1 MFRKTFL
8 AALLGAFVTVPA
20 VAQDAPPIKSID
32 VEVSLTDLNTAE
44 AAAYWKSLDTDL
56 EAAIAAQLV
65 GRLGD
70 EGMDLRIN
78 MHEVE
83 LASFLEAQTGAAES
97 KLSGMVNVVDMTNN
111 TNFNTFG
118 LTVTMNQA
126 LPYLQPGT
134 DILVIPRTSP
144 EVYAAMVAAFA
155 AATVDRID
163 G

>member
-1 MFRKTFL
+1 
-8 AALLGAFVTVPA
+8 
-20 VAQDAPPIKSID
+20 
-32 VEVSLTDLNTAE
+32 
-44 AAAYWKSLDTDL
+44 
-56 EAAIAAQLV
+56 
-65 GRLGD
+65 
-70 EGMDLRIN
+70 
-78 MHEVE
+78 
-83 LASFLEAQTGAAES
+83 
-97 KLSGMVNVVDMTNN
+97 MTNN

-126 LPYLQPGT
+126 LPYLPPGT